1 MKKKKKRYW
10 DFSKV
15 FHGEI
20 LFPLLLVPLP
30 KVWGLLFLPVL
41 STCLVWLLIGLV
53 SKLWNFMKPHKTTF
67 KIQIFGQNSLENN
80 YFWNASL
87 FFRCVVYIS
96 SLVVCMLY
104 GCYNN
109 SLLIYLTNNE
119 LFIDI
124 ILAWMGGKQNRM
136 RLPNIDIAIDSEAE
150 FSALP
155 RIDDVP

>member
-1 MKKKKKRYW
+1 
-10 DFSKV
+10 
-15 FHGEI
+15 
-20 LFPLLLVPLP
+20 
-30 KVWGLLFLPVL
+30 
-41 STCLVWLLIGLV
+41 
-53 SKLWNFMKPHKTTF
+53 
-67 KIQIFGQNSLENN
+67 
-80 YFWNASL
+80 
-87 FFRCVVYIS
+87 
-96 SLVVCMLY
+96 MLY

-136 RLPNIDIAIDSEAE
+136 CLPNIDIAIDSEAE

>member
-1 MKKKKKRYW
+1 MLRFDEK
-10 DFSKV
+10 S
-15 FHGEI
+15 I
-20 LFPLLLVPLP
+20 
-30 KVWGLLFLPVL
+30 
-41 STCLVWLLIGLV
+41 SI
-53 SKLWNFMKPHKTTF
+53 
-67 KIQIFGQNSLENN
+67 
-80 YFWNASL
+80 
-87 FFRCVVYIS
+87 VYIS

-150 FSALP
+150 FSVLP

>member
-1 MKKKKKRYW
+1 MLRFDEKSMYI
-10 DFSKV
+10 S
-15 FHGEI
+15 I
-20 LFPLLLVPLP
+20 
-30 KVWGLLFLPVL
+30 
-41 STCLVWLLIGLV
+41 
-53 SKLWNFMKPHKTTF
+53 
-67 KIQIFGQNSLENN
+67 
-80 YFWNASL
+80 
-87 FFRCVVYIS
+87 VYIS